1 MILVEEG
8 QSPLIVCLP
17 HSGTEIPNAVEKG

>member
-17 HSGTEIPNAVEKG
+17 HSGTEIPNAVEKD